1 MPNETTRCRNVFD
14 KKTANFLLHPPPMS
28 LDIHSAIYFYLCI
41 SVDKAKQNEINLVAT
56 YPVKALFTRDILAH
70 NISIKRY
77 CDIKINRHFHLI
89 FFPVP
94 IEKIYIYLFEKILKC
109 YYNILKKKYFY
120 CNIFL

>member
-56 YPVKALFTRDILAH
+56 YPVKITDGYQQRFTGPCL
-70 NISIKRY
+70 
-77 CDIKINRHFHLI
+77 L
-89 FFPVP
+89 
-94 IEKIYIYLFEKILKC
+94 
-109 YYNILKKKYFY
+109 
-120 CNIFL
+120 